1 MVRTK
6 PSAGRLHRFLLQMTL
21 PQPLSCARQEL
32 SSPHAVDL
40 EKNKQIQGDMEE
52 ATCVQG
58 KECVPALR
66 EELVSLEL
74 VEQESSM
81 QDNPQ
86 CSPAQTGFLLA
97 LLPGAQMGSGVSG
110 VQMVLALQSTHFS
123 WLEEKEVWAPSGRR
137 WLGATGGAASGEPS
151 FIRSGRDT
159 QELL

>member
-1 MVRTK
+1 
-6 PSAGRLHRFLLQMTL
+6 MTL

-32 SSPHAVDL
+32 SSPHAVHL

-58 KECVPALR
+58 KECVPALG

-74 VEQESSM
+74 ME

-86 CSPAQTGFLLA
+86 CSPAQTGFLLP